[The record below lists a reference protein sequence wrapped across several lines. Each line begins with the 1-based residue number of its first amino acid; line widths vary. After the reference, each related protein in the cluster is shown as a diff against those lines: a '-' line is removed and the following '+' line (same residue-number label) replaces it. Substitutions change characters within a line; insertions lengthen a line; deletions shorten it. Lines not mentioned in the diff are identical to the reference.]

1 MIRQPILL
9 IAALLFI
16 SLSSCDD
23 ENQEPQLQIPNT
35 YSFERNGQSS
45 VNYAGQLTRRD
56 MLSAIKSEVSKG
68 DKGEEVS
75 SQVLLNMFAN
85 ENDPFASQDLN
96 TSGKELEDKTFL
108 ADVQWFKD
116 LFLETENMS
125 KAYVANPTEAADGVA
140 GRIERGTSGK
150 FILVNEKGWEYTQF
164 IEKGLM
170 GAVFLHQIYNTYLTD
185 NRIGNDV
192 ENTDMVEGK
201 NYTPLEH
208 HWDEAFGYYGAP
220 ADFPRDDDD
229 KYWAKYAG
237 PALGTTPE
245 QLDIYGALED
255 AFITGRAAIAA
266 GDMAIKN
273 EQRDALYKQLELAA
287 AAASLHYINN
297 AKADLSAN
305 DMGSLFHH
313 LSEAYNFTMALKY
326 HPQKKISQNDID
338 AILNT
343 DYGTDGDFWTVSVTS
358 LNDAMA
364 KLIAAYPELDNVKD
378 IL

>member
-1 MIRQPILL
+1 MRNIRY
-9 IAALLFI
+9 LLFALAI
-16 SLSSCDD
+16 VSLTSCNE
-23 ENQEPQLQIPNT
+23 ENETPQLQVPDT

-45 VNYAGQLTRRD
+45 VDYSGQLARRD
-56 MLSAIKSEVSKG
+56 MLNAMKSEVSKG
-68 DKGEEVS
+68 DQGQEVDA
-75 SQVLLNMFAN
+75 QVLLNMFAN
-85 ENDPFASQDLN
+85 ENNPFASADLN

-116 LFLETENMS
+116 LFVEAENTS

-150 FILVNEKGWEYTQF
+150 FILVNDKGWEYTQF
-164 IEKGLM
+164 VEKGLM

-185 NRIGNDV
+185 NRIGNQV
-192 ENTDMVEGK
+192 ENETLEEGE
-201 NYTPLEH
+201 NFTPMEH

-220 ADFPRDDDD
+220 IDFTRDDED

-237 PALGTTPE
+237 PALGTSAD
-245 QLDIYGALED
+245 QLDIYGALKD

-266 GDMAIKN
+266 GNMEIKN
-273 EQRDALYKQLELAA
+273 QQRDALYKQLELAA
-287 AAASLHYINN
+287 AASSLHYINN

-326 HPQKKISQNDID
+326 HPAKKLSQSDID

-343 DYGTDGDFWTVSVTS
+343 DYGTDGDFWTVSVSS

-364 KLIAAYPELDNVKD
+364 KIVAAYPELENVKD